1 MVMWSRSLSKPTLSA
16 TLHKLA
22 TTKARQAQPITHSK
36 MYFECHITVEP
47 IPEARVQEFAKL
59 CKEFGFWS
67 SDWALADKTYKFF
80 ATSRGVERQDI
91 QERMQSL
98 IKRLKEQRF
107 KVFRYK
113 IEDTILDSNIS
124 DELQL
129 LDKVESEILKDFEKI
144 GV

>member
-1 MVMWSRSLSKPTLSA
+1 M
-16 TLHKLA
+16 
-22 TTKARQAQPITHSK
+22 
-36 MYFECHITVEP
+36 EP
-47 IPEARVQEFAKL
+47 IPQAQAEEFTKL

-67 SDWALADKTYKFF
+67 SDWALADKKYKFF

-91 QERMQSL
+91 FERMQRL
-98 IKRLKEQRF
+98 IERLKEQKF

-113 IEDTILDSNIS
+113 IEDTVLDSNIS

-129 LDKVESEILKDFEKI
+129 LDKVESDVLKDFEKT